1 MRLRKARLNNCVK
14 EVFGKYGQ
22 CQNCG
27 APLSSYRCE
36 YCGTVYAD
44 DMEAEKRIDEERERI
59 DKLHS
64 LILQARIE
72 AQLAEMNASLRDS
85 NIKPEKK
92 KSLFSW
98 LFGD

>member
-1 MRLRKARLNNCVK
+1 MK

-44 DMEAEKRIDEERERI
+44 DMEAERRIEEERERI
-59 DKLHS
+59 DKLRS

-72 AQLAEMNASLRDS
+72 AQLAEMNANLMRSS
-85 NIKPEKK
+85 IKPEKTK
-92 KSLFSW
+92 RAFGW